1 MRVAGRHAGILTA
14 AVVVACALAA
24 PAQAARGQTL
34 TLTTRLST
42 FYDDNYLQ
50 YSDGQLSDFESGRHP
65 ARFGIETTDDAIFN
79 PSLGLLWE
87 LDQGHG
93 RRHAARLRGEGDF
106 HGRNGTADFRSLSA
120 GWREDFNRD
129 RRLQL
134 GYYLLPH
141 YYLRQLFD
149 EDWTAAPASVRYR
162 RAQFGL
168 QIASV
173 GWDQRLT
180 RGTSLG
186 ADYQYERRHYAPP
199 FDVRTSGLHQGAI
212 RTDWTRLPH
221 QGSVELRG
229 GYRFSHSDSTD
240 GDDAAGQ
247 PSDDV
252 DVSYRGIVAG
262 SSGRVEFWR
271 RGAWRLGGD
280 LAWDLETRHYLSK
293 VRTDKYH
300 VGRRDVLNA
309 VEVGVRTACR
319 PHWSWR
325 TFYRHEQNTAR
336 LGSAA
341 PLSTDAGSYKV
352 NQVGLAIEWTGEL
365 WSGSEARGTDERE
378 D

>member
-106 HGRNGTADFRSLSA
+106 HGRNGTADF
-120 GWREDFNRD
+120 
-129 RRLQL
+129 
-134 GYYLLPH
+134 H
-141 YYLRQLFD
+141 
-149 EDWTAAPASVRYR
+149 
-162 RAQFGL
+162 
-168 QIASV
+168 
-173 GWDQRLT
+173 
-180 RGTSLG
+180 RG
-186 ADYQYERRHYAPP
+186 E
-199 FDVRTSGLHQGAI
+199 I
-212 RTDWTRLPH
+212 RTDWPRLPH

-229 GYRFSHSDSTD
+229 GSRFSHSDSTD

-262 SSGRVEFWR
+262 PSGRVEFWR
-271 RGAWRLGGD
+271 RGAWRVGGD

-309 VEVGVRTACR
+309 VEVGVRTAYR

-365 WSGSEARGTDERE
+365 WSGAEARGTDERE